1 MNHRTLTRCLAI
13 AAALALSHC
22 ANLNAP
28 RQRPANAALPVA
40 SSGATNFTKVATK
53 QATLATL
60 NRADAAYRAGNWPEA
75 ERAYRGLT
83 QALPQQ
89 PYPWFRLGNTYVKTN
104 QLELAHTAYS
114 RALAHDARH
123 AKALHNLALTNLMLT
138 VRALERGVATL
149 DANEPSVQMS
159 RDLLRELKRIVDSNA
174 NPGAPAT
181 RLPPAPNVDEA
192 APLVRT
198 RGTSA
203 APNRQKASA
212 SSADPVA
219 RANTNRE
226 LVASEDGAAKARPR
240 TLTRGLR
247 AL

>member
-1 MNHRTLTRCLAI
+1 MDHRTLTRCLAI

-28 RQRPANAALPVA
+28 RQRPANAALPAA
-40 SSGATNFTKVATK
+40 SSGATNFTQVASK
-53 QATLATL
+53 QAALATL
-60 NRADAAYRAGNWPEA
+60 NRADAAYRAGNWSEA

-104 QLELAHTAYS
+104 RLELAQTAYS
-114 RALAHDARH
+114 QALAHDARH

-138 VRALERGVATL
+138 MRALERGVSTL
-149 DANEPSVQMS
+149 DANEPSVKMS
-159 RDLLRELKRIVDSNA
+159 RDLLRELKRIVEANA

-181 RLPPAPNVDEA
+181 RLPPMPAGDSDAPA
-192 APLVRT
+192 LVRT
-198 RGTSA
+198 RELTLLPG
-203 APNRQKASA
+203 
-212 SSADPVA
+212 SADKA
-219 RANTNRE
+219 AAGRE
-226 LVASEDGAAKARPR
+226 RR
-240 TLTRGLR
+240 RRRQT